1 MTPIRLLASSV
12 VAVAFAS
19 CASKPSDEYDTSN
32 PYGVADSGQSGSAA
46 SQAPAAS
53 SNPVYDTP
61 AAYEESTGTTPA
73 PDASAPNL
81 PAPATTPRSTTVKPG
96 PAARPAA
103 AARPAVPAAS
113 AAGGV
118 HVVAKGDSLWSISK
132 KYNVPVT
139 SIKTANNMTSDVVV
153 LGKKL
158 IIPAH

>member
-12 VAVAFAS
+12 VAVALAS
-19 CASKPSDEYDTSN
+19 CANKPSDEYDTSN
-32 PYGVADSGQSGSAA
+32 PYGVADSGQSGSA
-46 SQAPAAS
+46 SSPTPAAS

-103 AARPAVPAAS
+103 ARPAAATAS